1 MANRSLEQE
10 LIEGIRSDGP
20 IPFSAFMEEALY
32 NEEHGFYSSGVGRAG
47 RRGDFITSV
56 EVGPLFGA
64 VVARALDQWWDE
76 AGQPNRFVMVELGA
90 GVGTLAIAIRAAKPR
105 CLAALVQVLVER
117 SPVLRDAQN
126 QHLEVVTLTKNDH
139 YNSLTP
145 GVYSSQEISL
155 TPFSGVILANE
166 LIDNISFDLFTFS
179 GGRWQESLVG
189 VVTNDADHAE
199 LAFVERPASADVE
212 AQLSELV
219 PHAEEGWSVPWLAN
233 ASDLVKTLLG
243 RLKSGYLVLFD
254 YGTATTAELAEREG
268 GWMRVYRNQ
277 SAGGHPLEAPG
288 SADITTD
295 VAFDQLS
302 QSNPAPTLLLSQ
314 SEFLER
320 FGIAEL
326 VEEGREL
333 WRAKA
338 AAPDLQ
344 AVLARSRIS
353 ESEALLDPDGL
364 GSFLVAIWQPS

>member
-139 YNSLTP
+139 YNALTP

>member
-139 YNSLTP
+139 YNALTP

-219 PHAEEGWSVPWLAN
+219 PHAEEGWSVPWQAN